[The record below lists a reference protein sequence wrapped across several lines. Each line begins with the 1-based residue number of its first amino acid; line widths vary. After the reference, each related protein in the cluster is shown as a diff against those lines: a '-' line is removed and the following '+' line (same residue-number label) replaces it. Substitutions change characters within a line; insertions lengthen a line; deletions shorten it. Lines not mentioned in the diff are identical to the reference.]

1 MLWPDPNDLLPVLDV
16 ENMDGIDLDALPDL
30 PPNGDGLTLDD
41 LLPVLDMPEMGGID
55 IDALDDMP
63 ASSRRQ

>member
-1 MLWPDPNDLLPVLDV
+1 MTDMDDLLPVLDM
-16 ENMDGIDLDALPDL
+16 ENIDGIDLDALPDL
-30 PPNGDGLTLDD
+30 PAHGDGLILDD
-41 LLPVLDMPEMGGID
+41 VLPVLDMPEMGGLD

>member
-1 MLWPDPNDLLPVLDV
+1 MTDTDDLLPLLDTPD
-16 ENMDGIDLDALPDL
+16 MDGIDLDALPDL
-30 PPNGDGLTLDD
+30 PAHGDGLTLDD

-63 ASSRRQ
+63 ASSRRL